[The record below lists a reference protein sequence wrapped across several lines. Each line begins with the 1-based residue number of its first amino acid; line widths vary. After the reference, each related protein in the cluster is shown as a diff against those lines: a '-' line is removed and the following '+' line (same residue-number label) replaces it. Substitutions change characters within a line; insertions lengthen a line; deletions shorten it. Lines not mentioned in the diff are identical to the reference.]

1 MTPQNFAK
9 NRLESIRNKSIQ
21 IDYIKDGQGVVEGKS
36 AFESTL
42 TATMTKIRNLKI
54 FLEVF
59 YYEFCFRN
67 DSN

>member
-21 IDYIKDGQGVVEGKS
+21 IDFIKDGQGFVEGKS

-42 TATMTKIRNLKI
+42 TVTMTKIRNLKI
-54 FLEVF
+54 FLE
-59 YYEFCFRN
+59 EFNFSMETSVLR
-67 DSN
+67 